1 MMNDAGSD
9 PSDLSAEQRLSSLE
23 DFFDNG
29 TVGLHLVARDG
40 TILRANRAELEL
52 LGYESGDYVGRPVS
66 DFHADPDVI
75 ADILRRL
82 TKGERLDKYPARL
95 IHKDGSIRHVLI
107 SSSALFRDGEF
118 VNTRCF
124 TVDVTEEVRSEA
136 ERKAQRTRLALAAQT
151 AQVGVW
157 DWDVVTGEMVY
168 SDEAKAIFGFAADD
182 PVSFEMVKTATHPA
196 DYPRT
201 WPMAQRALDPAIR
214 EREPYEYRIVRPD
227 GSIRWVLAHGEAIF
241 EGTGESAR
249 AVRYLG
255 AIQDITD
262 RRATGEALEASQ
274 ARLHLAMEAAQVA
287 VFDTAASSVVDM
299 SEELTR
305 QLGLPAGQ
313 PVTIEALRSRF
324 FPGELEQI
332 QAAAQ
337 AAMAAGK
344 RAFEAEYRYRRHD
357 ETPGWM
363 LVRAELDAPSDG
375 EAPKATG
382 VLIEITERKTAELA
396 LAESEERLRA
406 LADNLPNGMI
416 YQMISQPDGSRRFT
430 FLSSN
435 CERLNGVPAETA
447 LTDAGAL
454 YALIHPDDLP
464 GMASAETAA
473 IATGRAFD
481 HEVRM
486 RRPDGSWA
494 WHRLSSAPRT
504 LGDGSVLWDG
514 IQIDVDSRHKARE
527 ALREE
532 SRALGL
538 LNRAG
543 MAVAADTDIG
553 KIVQV
558 VIDAGVDLIGA
569 AFGAFFYNVLD
580 EEGARYTL
588 YSLSGAS
595 REAFETFGMPRA
607 TDVVGPTFR
616 GEAPVLSDDILAD
629 PRYGRNAPHKGMPAG
644 HLPVRSYLAV
654 PVRSRSGQVLGGLF
668 FGHPEPGQFDS
679 RAPDLISGLAGQAA
693 VAIDNVELFR
703 DAQRELARRRAA
715 EAELQT
721 LNADLEAR
729 ITREVAERS
738 KAEDALRQAQ
748 KMEAVGQLTGG
759 VAHDFN
765 NLLTVIIGGLETV
778 RRSKPGDEVRVARAI
793 DMAMQGAER
802 AASLTSRLLAFSRRQ
817 PLKPQPV
824 ELNVVV
830 RNMTELLH
838 RTLGEDVELEGVLA
852 PRLWCVE
859 VDPNQLESA
868 LLNLAINSR
877 DAMSDGGKL
886 TIETSNTALDESYR
900 AVDTEVIP
908 GQYVVVSVSDTGAG
922 MDAATLGRVFEPFFT
937 TKEVGKGTGLGLS
950 MVYGFVKQSGGHVTV
965 YSEVDHG
972 TTVKLYFPRYTG
984 EMSAGQGF
992 EAAPAPL
999 GHGEEVILVVED
1011 NHDVRAYSVMI
1022 LTELGYSVLEA
1033 PEGDQALKILA
1044 SDQRIDLLFTD
1055 VVLPGLSGRQIADRA
1070 RELRPDLKVLFT
1082 TGYSRNAIVHHGRL
1096 DAGVELLT
1104 KPFTFEQLASR
1115 VRDVIDN

>member
-1 MMNDAGSD
+1 MMRDVDAEASE
-9 PSDLSAEQRLSSLE
+9 LSAEQRLSTLE

-52 LGYESGDYVGRPVS
+52 LGYEPGEYVGRPIS

-75 ADILRRL
+75 ADILARL
-82 TKGERLDKYPARL
+82 TKGERLDKHPARL
-95 IHKDGSIRHVLI
+95 KHRDGSIRHVLI
-107 SSSALFRDGEF
+107 SSSALFRQGEF

-124 TVDVTEEVRSEA
+124 TVDVTQQVQAEA
-136 ERKAQRTRLALAAQT
+136 ERQAQQTRLALAAQT

-157 DWDVVTGEMVY
+157 DWDLVTGGMDY
-168 SDEAKAIFGFAADD
+168 SAEAKAIFGFAADL
-182 PVSFEMVKTATHPA
+182 PVTFEMVKAATHPE
-196 DYPRT
+196 DFPRT

-214 EREPYEYRIVRPD
+214 EKAPYEYRIIRSD
-227 GSIRWVLAHGEAIF
+227 GSVRWVLAHGEAVF
-241 EGTGESAR
+241 EGEGESAR
-249 AVRYLG
+249 AIRYLG
-255 AIQDITD
+255 AIQDVTD
-262 RRATGEALEASQ
+262 RRATEEALQASQ
-274 ARLHLAMEAAQVA
+274 ARLHLAMDAAQVA

-299 SEELTR
+299 SNELKQ
-305 QLGLPAGQ
+305 QLGLPSDQ
-313 PVTIEALRSRF
+313 PVTTEALRGRF
-324 FPGELEQI
+324 FPGELEQV
-332 QAAAQ
+332 QAAAR
-337 AAMAAGK
+337 AAMDAGN
-344 RAFEAEYRYRRHD
+344 RTFEAEYRYRRYD
-357 ETPGWM
+357 EKPGWM
-363 LVRAELDAPSDG
+363 LVRAELNAPAEG
-375 EAPKATG
+375 EEPKATG
-382 VLIEITERKTAELA
+382 VLIEITERKLAESA

-416 YQMISQPDGSRRFT
+416 YQMISQADGSRRFT
-430 FLSSN
+430 FVSSN
-435 CERLNGVPAETA
+435 CERLNGITAEAA
-447 LTDAGAL
+447 LKDAGSL

-464 GMASAETAA
+464 GMDSAETAA
-473 IATGRAFD
+473 IESGRPFD
-481 HEVRM
+481 QEVRM

-494 WHRLSSAPRT
+494 WHRLSSAPRSI
-504 LGDGSVLWDG
+504 GDGDILWDG
-514 IQIDVDSRHKARE
+514 IQIDVDSRHRAQD

-532 SRALGL
+532 SRALAL

-543 MAVAADTDIG
+543 IAVAADVEIE
-553 KIVQV
+553 KVVQV
-558 VIDAGVDLIGA
+558 VIDAGVELIGA

-588 YSLSGAS
+588 YSLSGAP
-595 REAFETFGMPRA
+595 REAFSTFGMPRA
-607 TDVVGPTFR
+607 TEVFGPTFR
-616 GEAPVLSDDILAD
+616 GDAPVLSDDILAD
-629 PRYGRNAPHKGMPAG
+629 PRYGKNAPHKGMPDG

-668 FGHPEPGQFDS
+668 FGHPEPCRFDS

-703 DAQRELARRRAA
+703 DAQRELGRRRAA
-715 EAELQT
+715 EAELQA
-721 LNADLEAR
+721 LNTDLEAR
-729 ITREVAERS
+729 IAREVAERS

-765 NLLTVIIGGLETV
+765 NLLTVIIGGLDTI
-778 RRSKPGDEVRVARAI
+778 RRSKPGDEIRVKRAV

-824 ELNVVV
+824 ELNLVV

-852 PRLWCVE
+852 PRLWTVE

-868 LLNLAINSR
+868 LLNLALNAR
-877 DAMSDGGKL
+877 DAMPEGGKL

-900 AVDTEVIP
+900 AVDTEVVP

-922 MDAATLGRVFEPFFT
+922 MDDATLGRVFEPFFT

-984 EMSAGQGF
+984 EMTTGPGS
-992 EAAPAPL
+992 EASPAPL

-1011 NHDVRAYSVMI
+1011 NEDVRAYSVMI

-1033 PEGDQALKILA
+1033 SDGDQALKILA
-1044 SDQRIDLLFTD
+1044 SDQRVDLLFTD
-1055 VVLPGLSGRQIADRA
+1055 VVLPGLSGRQIADKA
-1070 RELRPDLKVLFT
+1070 RELRRDLKVLFT

-1096 DAGVELLT
+1096 DAGVELLS
-1104 KPFTFEQLASR
+1104 KPFTFEQLAAR
-1115 VRDVIDN
+1115 VRDVIDA